1 MTYSMKKNMKKILLL
16 LFALLLLAGVGVTGY
31 IYSVANT
38 GFDAKKVTYIYVDQS
53 RDYGKVIRQIKD
65 SAKVQDISNFKM
77 LASYRGYPGN
87 IKTGR
92 YAIEPTDNVWTVVN
106 KLNRG
111 LQTPTKVTFNNI
123 RLKADLVERIS
134 EQLMF
139 TDAEFMAA
147 LNDSARCASY
157 GFNTETIIAMFIPN
171 TYEFYWDVAIDS
183 FLARMKKEYD
193 SFWTAERLEK
203 AKQLNLTPVE
213 VASLAAIVEE
223 ECTLTKEYPIVA
235 GLYLNRL
242 KIGQL
247 LQADPT
253 LKYAVG
259 DFSLQRVLDIHKTVD
274 SPYNTYKYKG
284 LTPSPIRIPS
294 IKGINA
300 VLNPAKHNY
309 YYMCAKE
316 DLLGEHN
323 FANSLAEHNRNA
335 NRYRQALNQRKIY
348 R

>member
-1 MTYSMKKNMKKILLL
+1 MKKIFLL
-16 LFALLLLAGVGVTGY
+16 LFILILLAGVGLAGY
-31 IYSVANT
+31 IYSVVNT
-38 GFDAKKVTYIYVDQS
+38 GFDTQKTTYIYVDQS

-65 SAKVQDISNFKM
+65 SAKVQDLANFKM
-77 LASYRGYPGN
+77 LASYRDYPKN

-92 YAIEPTDNVWTVVN
+92 YAIQPTDNIWEVVN
-106 KLNRG
+106 KLHRG

-139 TDAEFMAA
+139 TDAELMVA
-147 LNDSARCASY
+147 LNDSVRCASY

-171 TYEFYWDVAIDS
+171 TYEFYWDVTVDA

-203 AKQLNLTPVE
+203 AKQINLTPIE

-223 ECTLTKEYPIVA
+223 ECTVEEEYPIVA

-242 KIGQL
+242 KIGQP

-253 LKYAVG
+253 VKYAVG
-259 DFSLQRVLDIHKTVD
+259 DFSLQRVLDIHLKVE
-274 SPYNTYKYKG
+274 SPYNTYKHRG

-316 DLLGEHN
+316 DLTSGRHN

-335 NRYRQALNQRKIY
+335 QRYRQELNRRKIY